1 MRDLED
7 DVQAKIDRT
16 FVFLVLTLLVGAITF
31 LTVKVIDEPESLSM
45 LRTATRALWA
55 RDPAGPELAAELHR
69 RFPDDVNA
77 IFLAGEAAAQIFEH
91 QQAIELFRRLP
102 RDQGAWEVAADLGL
116 AKRYRVLGMQ
126 VEEEWALRNIL
137 KLDPTHSEANHRL
150 GHLMQVQGRTWD
162 SVAPFMNQIRRG
174 KCRGDELMGVAS
186 TERFFR
192 FDDDAEFA
200 VAKNTQRQAVTH
212 LGTARRHLFENRNAE
227 AELLLRQIV
236 AGSPHLGEA
245 QGRLGRIL
253 VENGRLAEFIQWRGR
268 LPEAARQHPEVW
280 FVQGVQARRLGM
292 IEGAAYCFVRT
303 LLLSPSHLPANTQIS
318 ACFAH
323 LGRFEEAEYFRE
335 RTVALSEL
343 ESSLNI
349 LRFNIE
355 ESLIEKTAAQLARLE
370 RYWEAAGWMYVRSS
384 LGPIPEPLVASTRE
398 WTALAKSDPDQHFG
412 FAERMQ
418 SLQLQ
423 DLVEPNWSTVS
434 PDLPQTDPLPHKS
447 PAMSETRL
455 SLEDEAQ
462 SLGVK
467 FDYFE
472 GTTESDRLRHIF
484 NVVGGGVGVIDL
496 DLDLWPD
503 LYLAQAN
510 DWRNPESQAQ
520 HLDGLFR
527 NLRGSR
533 FQDVATVAGLMEPE
547 FSHGVTVD
555 DYNQD
560 GLPDIY
566 VSNLGSNRLFHNLGD
581 GTFEDVSEPSGT
593 GGAEWSIHS
602 AFADINGDGLPDL
615 YVGNYTHLDETA
627 KRICHRPDGREMACT
642 PDVLTAQSDRLY
654 LNLGDGQFRDVTQE
668 SQILEDSGRA
678 LGLVGWDF
686 FAEDQINLFVAND
699 TSANFLFRQ
708 TDAATSDTDL
718 KVPVFRDEG
727 LVQGVAF
734 DADGNAQAS
743 MGVASGDVNQDGYID
758 LFITNFSN
766 ESNTLYVQSPQHSFL
781 DQSRQFRL
789 RDPGFNMLGFGTQFV
804 DVNFDGWP
812 DLVLT
817 NGHVDQSESQPNADR
832 MRPQLFLNQQGQY
845 FDEVPGEASGS
856 FFSQRSLGRGLA
868 TLDWNRDGKT
878 DFVVTHIHAPVS
890 LVTNRTQLPQKATT
904 VRLLGRARTRNAI
917 GARIRI
923 RVAGQE
929 RHHQLVAGHGY
940 LVTNEL
946 SFPVYAGEASPIEQ
960 IDVVWPGGR
969 TQTWTQLPDAD
980 EIVLIE
986 GRDIAEE
993 TTR

>member
-1 MRDLED
+1 MRTLEGD
-7 DVQAKIDRT
+7 TQSKIDQA
-16 FVFLVLTLLVGAITF
+16 FVVVVLLLLFGAVSFLVVR
-31 LTVKVIDEPESLSM
+31 VIGEPESLSM
-45 LRTATRALWA
+45 LRTATHALRS

-69 RFPDDVNA
+69 RFPDDANA
-77 IFLAGEAAAQIFEH
+77 IFLAAEAAAQTFEH
-91 QQAIELFRRLP
+91 HRAIELFHRLP
-102 RDQGAWEVAADLGL
+102 RDHGAWEVAADLGL

-126 VEEEWALRNIL
+126 VEEESTLRNIL

-150 GHLMQVQGRTWD
+150 GHLLQVQGRTWD
-162 SVAPFMNQIRRG
+162 SVEPFMNQIRRG
-174 KCRGDELMGVAS
+174 KCRGDELMGIAT

-200 VAKNTQRQAVTH
+200 VAKNTQPQAVTQ
-212 LGTARRHLFENRNAE
+212 LGTARRFLFENRNAE

-236 AGSPHLGEA
+236 AESPHLGEA

-268 LPEAARQHPEVW
+268 LPKAAMEHPEVW
-280 FVQGVQARRLGM
+280 FVQGLQARRAGM
-292 IEGAAYCFVRT
+292 VEGAAYCFVKT
-303 LLLSPSHLPANTQIS
+303 LQLSPSHLPANTQIS
-318 ACFAH
+318 ACLEQ
-323 LGRFEEAEYFRE
+323 LGHSEEAEYFQR

-343 ESSLNI
+343 ESILNI

-355 ESLIEKTAAQLARLE
+355 ESLMEKAADRLAGLE

-384 LGPIPEPLVASTRE
+384 LGPIPEPLVASTRQ
-398 WTALAKSDPDQHFG
+398 WTARAKSDPDQHFG

-418 SLQLQ
+418 SSRLQ
-423 DLVEPNWSTVS
+423 DLEEPNWSTIS
-434 PDLPQTDPLPHKS
+434 PDVTPTESLPRKS
-447 PAMSETRL
+447 PGPSSSVL
-455 SLEDEAQ
+455 SLQEEAQ
-462 SLGVK
+462 TLGLK

-472 GTTESDRLRHIF
+472 GTSDSERLKHIF

-503 LYLAQAN
+503 LYMAQAN
-510 DWRNPESQAQ
+510 DWKNPDSQVQ
-520 HLDGLFR
+520 HLDGMFR
-527 NLRGSR
+527 NLRGSG
-533 FQDVATVAGLMEPE
+533 FEDVAAVAGVFEPD

-566 VSNLGSNRLFHNLGD
+566 VSNLGSNRMFHNLGD
-581 GTFEDVSEPSGT
+581 GTFEDVSDTSGT
-593 GGAEWSIHS
+593 RGAEWSINS
-602 AFADINGDGLPDL
+602 LFADINGDGLPDL
-615 YVGNYTHLDETA
+615 YVGNYTLLDETA

-642 PDVLTAQSDRLY
+642 PDLLTAESDRLY
-654 LNLGDGQFRDVTQE
+654 LNLGDGRFRDVTLE
-668 SQILEDSGRA
+668 SYIQEDSGRA

-708 TDAATSDTDL
+708 MDSPTSAGDL
-718 KVPVFRDEG
+718 KIPVFRDEG

-743 MGVASGDVNQDGYID
+743 MGVASGDVNQDGFLD

-766 ESNTLYVQSPQHSFL
+766 ESNTLYVQSPQHSYL
-781 DQSRQFRL
+781 DKTRQFRL
-789 RDPGFNMLGFGTQFV
+789 RDPGFSLLGFGTQFF

-817 NGHVDQSESQPNADR
+817 NGHVDQSASQPDADR
-832 MRPQLFLNQQGQY
+832 MRSQLFLNQQGEY
-845 FDEVPGEASGS
+845 FDEVAGDASGP
-856 FFSQRSLGRGLA
+856 FFSKRSLGRGLA
-868 TLDWNRDGKT
+868 TLDWNQDGKT
-878 DFVVTHIHAPVS
+878 DFVVTHIHAPTS
-890 LVTNRTQLPQKATT
+890 LVTNRTELQQKATII
-904 VRLLGRARTRNAI
+904 RLVGRSRTRNAV

-923 RVAGQE
+923 RVSGQE
-929 RHHQLVAGHGY
+929 RHRQLVAGHGY

-946 SFPVYAGEASPIEQ
+946 SFPVYAGDASPIEK

-969 TQTWTQLPDAD
+969 TQAWTQLPDAD

-986 GRDIAEE
+986 GLEFAEE
-993 TTR
+993 LTK